1 MAEVIAFPAR
11 GDVFFD
17 LRCDDRTLRVSWHPE
32 LKLVVLS
39 LWRDGRCSATFRM
52 PADDVPQLVSTLVE
66 GLAECIPPS
75 ISAPRPG
82 PKQKVAAEPI
92 SPVAPPEPLTDP
104 GPRRMRNCDDA
115 TTDITRPTGA
125 AILSGRQR

>member
-17 LRCDDRTLRVSWHPE
+17 LRGDDRTLRVSWHPE

-52 PADDVPQLVSTLVE
+52 SAEDVPQFVSTLVE

-75 ISAPRPG
+75 MSAPRPG
-82 PKQKVAAEPI
+82 PRPRAGDDDEIAAAQAEP
-92 SPVAPPEPLTDP
+92 VNDP
-104 GPRRMRNCDDA
+104 ALHRIRE
-115 TTDITRPTGA
+115 
-125 AILSGRQR
+125 